1 MTDWDLRKLRV
12 LRALEEFG
20 TVRATAEALSMTP
33 SAVSQQLSSLSRQV
47 GVTLLEA
54 HGRRVRLTD
63 AAHAL
68 LCHTDLVLAQL
79 ERAEAELSGFARGEA
94 GHVRV
99 GAFATAIPSLVVPA
113 LRRLRRTRPELT
125 TRVHQ
130 AEAAEVY
137 DLLSAGEID
146 LGLSL
151 AAQAPRE
158 RDGRI
163 GGQDRYDRRELLTD
177 PLDVALPAHH
187 RLAASRAPRLRDLA
201 GEPWIYGAS
210 GPWRDITLAACAQ
223 AGFVPEQAHVAS
235 DWRAILDMVAAGMGV
250 ALIPRLAAV
259 GDTPGISLRVPHP
272 DQPRRHVVTA
282 VRSGSEGRP
291 QIAAVLRALAD
302 TAAGIAAPDKTVQLS

>member
-20 TVRATAEALSMTP
+20 TVRATAEALCMTP
-33 SAVSQQLSSLSRQV
+33 SAVSQQLSSLSQQV
-47 GVTLLEA
+47 GVALLEA

-68 LCHTDLVLAQL
+68 LRHTDIVLAQL
-79 ERAEAELSGFARGEA
+79 ERAEAELEGFARGEA

-113 LRRLRRTRPELT
+113 LGALRRTYPGLT
-125 TRVHQ
+125 TKVHQ

-146 LGLSL
+146 VGLSL
-151 AAQAPRE
+151 AAQAPAGPVGH
-158 RDGRI
+158 DG
-163 GGQDRYDRRELLTD
+163 RYDRRELLTD
-177 PLDVALPAHH
+177 PLDAALPAHH
-187 RLAASRAPRLRDLA
+187 RLADARALRLRDLSE
-201 GEPWIYGAS
+201 EPWIYGAS
-210 GPWRDITLAACAQ
+210 GPWRDITVAACAQ
-223 AGFVPEQAHVAS
+223 AGFVPRQAHVAS

-259 GDTPGISLRVPHP
+259 NDVPGVSLRVPHA
-272 DQPRRHVVTA
+272 DQPRRHVVSA
-282 VRSGSEGRP
+282 VRSGAGGRP
-291 QIAAVLRALAD
+291 QVAAVLRALAD
-302 TAAGIAAPDKTVQLS
+302 AAAGLGSPNVQLRRTD